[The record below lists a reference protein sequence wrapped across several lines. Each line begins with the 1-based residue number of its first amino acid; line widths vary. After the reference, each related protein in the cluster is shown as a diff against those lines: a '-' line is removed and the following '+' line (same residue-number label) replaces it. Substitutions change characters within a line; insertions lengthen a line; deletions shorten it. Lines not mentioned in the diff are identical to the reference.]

1 MIGGDYRQTVDPGI
15 LAYCLVN
22 YVNQPPTFYTHE
34 FKLLADNLLSR
45 LDMHQNEVTAGN
57 CEVIYCCM
65 YYPVW
70 IRIYVAIH
78 NTQVFILGLCS

>member
-34 FKLLADNLLSR
+34 FKLLADNLSR
-45 LDMHQNEVTAGN
+45 LDMHQNEVTKRNEEQLMFGRA
-57 CEVIYCCM
+57 VDAHRQ
-65 YYPVW
+65 YPCKRPSMKVHSSFF
-70 IRIYVAIH
+70 R
-78 NTQVFILGLCS
+78 Q

>member
-57 CEVIYCCM
+57 CEVIYC
-65 YYPVW
+65 YLLL
-70 IRIYVAIH
+70 YV
-78 NTQVFILGLCS
+78 LSSMD

>member
-22 YVNQPPTFYTHE
+22 YVNQPPTFYPHK

-45 LDMHQNEVTAGN
+45 LDMHQNEVTAEN
-57 CEVIYCCM
+57 CEVIYC
-65 YYPVW
+65 YLL
-70 IRIYVAIH
+70 YV
-78 NTQVFILGLCS
+78 LSSMD